1 MVFRPQCRIYSI
13 DQNERK
19 KPMLILDY
27 PGWEKPTLYESLFPS
42 ELFELTPELEKINE
56 LLKDEVFERPIL
68 ERYETTV
75 GRPTVPVRVYIR
87 LMVLKFYLA
96 LSFEELFLTV
106 SKTPMH
112 KKFCRIP
119 MDQSVP
125 TDTALM
131 KITKKYG
138 PEIVHELNDNLIMKL
153 RADKVIKARRLR
165 VDTTVVE
172 ANIEYPTDADLLYKG
187 VEKLDRAVS
196 KARTR
201 SGENVRKGSKKKRK
215 K

>member
-1 MVFRPQCRIYSI
+1 
-13 DQNERK
+13 
-19 KPMLILDY
+19 MLILDY
-27 PGWEKPTLYESLFPS
+27 PGWENPTLYESLFPG

-56 LLKDEVFERPIL
+56 ILKDKVFEKPIL
-68 ERYETTV
+68 ERFETRI

-96 LSFEELFLTV
+96 LSFEDLFLTV
-106 SKTPMH
+106 SKTPMY

-119 MDQSVP
+119 MDESVA

-131 KITKKYG
+131 KITKRYG
-138 PEIVHELNDNLIMKL
+138 SEIIHELNDNLIMKL
-153 RADKVIKARRLR
+153 RTGKVIKARRLR

-187 VEKLDRAVS
+187 VQKLDRAVS
-196 KARTR
+196 KARMR
-201 SGENVRKGSKKKRK
+201 SGENVRIGSKKKRK